1 MKQDNTNDDIK
12 KCKKSG
18 MANNKIVKALI
29 LTGFGL
35 NCDIETA
42 HAFEVAGAEAHRVHI
57 NSLIS
62 GKVELDRFHI
72 LAFGGGFSWGDDHGA
87 GVIQAL
93 KLKNHIGDKILSFVN
108 QGKLVIGICNGFQT
122 LVNLGLLPGIDR
134 DYKTRSVALTWND
147 CGNFR
152 DQWVHLT
159 VNPYSPCVFTKDF
172 DIGKT
177 GTQRL
182 EGKGVSE
189 QEGYSLELPV
199 RHAQGKFVA
208 DTAVVEKLIS
218 NNQVVLRYATVNNAN
233 FKIEPAMHQFPMNP
247 NGSIYDIAGICDSS
261 GHIFG
266 LMPHPEAYNHYTNH
280 PDWTSKTET
289 LKRTFTKEDRFSD
302 REEEKVTPGMKIFI
316 NGVNYMASK
325 L

>member
-1 MKQDNTNDDIK
+1 MKPQSINSMTNRDIK
-12 KCKKSG
+12 KTSYQT
-18 MANNKIVKALI
+18 NNGKVKALV

-42 HAFEVAGAEAHRVHI
+42 HAFETAGANAHRVHI

-62 GKVELDRFHI
+62 GKVALDDFHI

-93 KLKNHIGDKILSFVN
+93 KLKNHIGEKILSFVN

-122 LVNLGLLPGIDR
+122 LVNLGLLPGIDK
-134 DYKTRSVALTWND
+134 DYQTRSVALTWND

-152 DQWVHLT
+152 DQWVNLSI
-159 VNPYSPCVFTKDF
+159 NPDSPCVFTKGL
-172 DIGKT
+172 I
-177 GTQRL
+177 
-182 EGKGVSE
+182 SE
-189 QEGYSLELPV
+189 KFIELPI

-208 DTAVVEKLIS
+208 EKSVVERLIA
-218 NNQVVLRYATVNNAN
+218 NNQVVLRYAD
-233 FKIEPAMHQFPMNP
+233 ENP
-247 NGSIYDIAGICDSS
+247 NGSVYEIAGICDSS

-280 PDWTSKTET
+280 PDWTRKAEQI
-289 LKRTFTKEDRFSD
+289 KRNANKAGKEDKLSNID
-302 REEEKVTPGMKIFI
+302 VTQGMKIFI
-316 NGVNYMASK
+316 NGVNYMASQI
-325 L
+325 